1 MPQPPSV
8 SPAPPAPRASSG
20 RWQSW
25 PCVRTGPAPL
35 VLRAQARPGES
46 PSRAWGHTSERAL
59 WLPQSVTRLLWLHPQ
74 PALQPLAAHGPSGG
88 HAGSSRHQ
96 VLLSGGGGVWGQMWP
111 QGTGH
116 RHSIAGL
123 QGWGQPG
130 ARLGSSR
137 VCPAFQEGLTQAI
150 CGGTGRNR
158 VGLEQGGSRGSER
171 PWRAGERWCGG
182 GGEGPWLEGLW
193 GQGEGG
199 EGGLGPLEEFCS
211 HTFPE
216 AAHPRGGS
224 EDAEVRVCQMESP
237 CHLGPFFLPPPRL
250 SSGCTCL
257 APPPPQGEGADAS
270 PFAQPGT
277 CLPPLCPWVLPRR
290 SEGPASP
297 EPREVAAE

>member
-20 RWQSW
+20 CWQSW

-35 VLRAQARPGES
+35 VLRAQASPGES

-96 VLLSGGGGVWGQMWP
+96 VLLSGGGGMWGQMWP

-137 VCPAFQEGLTQAI
+137 VRPAFQEGLTQAI

-158 VGLEQGGSRGSER
+158 VGLEQGGAGGVRGH
-171 PWRAGERWCGG
+171 
-182 GGEGPWLEGLW
+182 
-193 GQGEGG
+193 
-199 EGGLGPLEEFCS
+199 GGLG
-211 HTFPE
+211 
-216 AAHPRGGS
+216 RGGAGQGAKAPGWRGS
-224 EDAEVRVCQMESP
+224 GDRGKVAREAWVLWKSSAPTHFQRQLILEGARRM
-237 CHLGPFFLPPPRL
+237 LK
-250 SSGCTCL
+250 SGC
-257 APPPPQGEGADAS
+257 ARWS
-270 PFAQPGT
+270 PHVTWVPSSFHLPG
-277 CLPPLCPWVLPRR
+277 
-290 SEGPASP
+290 
-297 EPREVAAE
+297 